1 MACHILREGNS
12 LVTKTFWAFIIT
24 KGHRDHASLLHA
36 SPAGGRWGWGCS
48 SKAAKLLK
56 VPGSGGLVVLKE
68 QGFLEA
74 KFGKQPNPE
83 HIFSRSPPDP
93 GPALVSVP
101 DCVTGRTPPS
111 HPSTPPP
118 TQPAPP
124 QF

>member
-1 MACHILREGNS
+1 MLPSCTHHL
-12 LVTKTFWAFIIT
+12 LVAED
-24 KGHRDHASLLHA
+24 G
-36 SPAGGRWGWGCS
+36 AGAAHS
-48 SKAAKLLK
+48 AKLLK
-56 VPGSGGLVVLKE
+56 VPGSGELVVLKE

-93 GPALVSVP
+93 GPALASVP